1 MAEEG
6 YGSRKYFKQE
16 TQETQVQSSGREEP
30 LEEEIATPTPVFLLG
45 ESHGQKSLA
54 VYRLWGHKE
63 SDMTEPL
70 RLRLQ
75 QKTIAY
81 YLNI

>member
-6 YGSRKYFKQE
+6 YGSRKYFKQD

-54 VYRLWGHKE
+54 LYSSWDHKE
-63 SDMTEPL
+63 SDSTEYAC
-70 RLRLQ
+70 
-75 QKTIAY
+75 THIHT
-81 YLNI
+81 